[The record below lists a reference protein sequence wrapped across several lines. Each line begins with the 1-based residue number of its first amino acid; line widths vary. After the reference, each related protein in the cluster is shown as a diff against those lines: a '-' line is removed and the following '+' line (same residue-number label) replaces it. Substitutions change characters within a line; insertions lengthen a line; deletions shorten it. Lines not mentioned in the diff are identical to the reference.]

1 MTPWMRDAL
10 ILGMACRSLRL
21 ARDRKGVWRPTATTT
36 EVERAFEMMALAL
49 RDASHETFE
58 DTKRTEETE
67 RLRLAVQ
74 ALVALALSK
83 NVPETEVA
91 SILRSLLMD
100 AHLFSRKGDPPPTHR
115 FTPSWALERARRR
128 IAKAGKAGNPITD
141 VVVPPI
147 LPLGRKD
154 DMPDQADAEPSPS
167 IAL

>member
-21 ARDRKGVWRPTATTT
+21 AQDRKGVWRPTATAT
-36 EVERAFEMMALAL
+36 EVEKAFEMMALAL

-58 DTKRTEETE
+58 DAKRIEETE

-83 NVPETEVA
+83 DVPETEVA

-100 AHLFSRKGDPPPTHR
+100 ATLLFHKGDPPPTCR

-128 IAKAGKAGNPITD
+128 IAKAGKVGNPITD
-141 VVVPPI
+141 VLIPPI
-147 LPLGRKD
+147 LPLNMKD
-154 DMPDQADAEPSPS
+154 NTPSQRDTEPSPS
-167 IAL
+167 INL